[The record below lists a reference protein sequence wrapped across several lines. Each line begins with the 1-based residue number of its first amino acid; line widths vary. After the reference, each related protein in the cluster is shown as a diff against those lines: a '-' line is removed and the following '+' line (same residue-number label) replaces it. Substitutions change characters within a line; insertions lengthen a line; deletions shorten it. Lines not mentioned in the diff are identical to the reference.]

1 MFKSLSLVAAMF
13 AVVSFAT
20 FCFAQ
25 GGKPNDMSELHSG
38 FRGIKW
44 GSSISDV
51 QAGGIQFGTF
61 DAVGKAI
68 NVPVT
73 AGTPLNVNN
82 IPVKMSFTF
91 IDKKFSG
98 VVIVPADV
106 NKTQDVT
113 SFFIRQFGQPVFS
126 APQKQMHAWQDSKV
140 TITVQVA
147 NNAVA
152 FIVMSNANFKAAGLK
167 VDDYVK
173 MGADAA
179 KPKPGGI

>member
-1 MFKSLSLVAAMF
+1 MLKPSSIVAVLLAI
-13 AVVSFAT
+13 VSFT
-20 FCFAQ
+20 NLCFAQ
-25 GGKPNDMSELHSG
+25 GGKPNDMTELHTG
-38 FRGIKW
+38 FRGVKW

-51 QAGGIQFGTF
+51 QAGGIQLGTF

-98 VVIVPADV
+98 VVIVPAEI
-106 NKTQDVT
+106 NKTQELT
-113 SFFIRQFGQPVFS
+113 TFFIRQFGQPVFS
-126 APQKQMHAWQDSKV
+126 DTGKQMHAWQDSKV

-147 NNAVA
+147 NNAVT

-173 MGADAA
+173 MGADAV